1 MAYRGRTSKG
11 RGGSGSGSDT
21 SASVVDYSSP
31 LATKTKSI
39 KYSATVNNLLLDLA
53 PASDVE
59 TNTASDTVSAVKVR
73 NDGYVPA
80 LAIFQFYRYTDATTE
95 GAAEYLHFLLNPTEE
110 IVLPATKGIIAQ
122 DAEQYI
128 GTAVAATAP
137 NTAEKVDTGDN
148 VASGELAN
156 TTDPVVFELD
166 NGHEKY
172 RVGDKIRVENEIL
185 RVEGTND
192 DNPTASTVADN
203 HIVCS
208 RGWNGSTTASHSGTP
223 DVYYAFFNDYHDF
236 DWTIK
241 TGGSDA
247 ELVATDDLGRYKA
260 TNYFGYGRAASA
272 EGGLTSGSVAI
283 QFYSQAKCVL
293 HIGDASGNTESG
305 LTASTAYEFDI
316 TVDGNTTFD
325 NLAFTTDASNTK
337 FGGSSG
343 IIAKIQA
350 ALDTQYYTA
359 GNLFEKR
366 VTVGLENGD
375 IVFRSGSHLST
386 SAVTIGA
393 GSSGTAEFL
402 GTGRIPS
409 AGTSINSRLETETFS
424 DPVTDATTYKQIF
437 IRDDGRGNLIW
448 KNRSIVGSINYETG
462 AIDFIVTEKPNAE
475 FVVSVLHTSALSGKL
490 ATSTTGNNVRLN
502 SLRQVLGNTPQQKC
516 EAILTVET
524 F

>member
-1 MAYRGRTSKG
+1 MPKPTANPSGGYSGQAAFAGRVQYSK
-11 RGGSGSGSDT
+11 
-21 SASVVDYSSP
+21 P
-31 LATKTKSI
+31 LGTKTKSLT
-39 KYSATVNNLLLDLA
+39 YSATVNNLLLDLA

-59 TNTASDTVSAVKVR
+59 TNTASDVVSAVKVR

-95 GAAEYLHFLLNPTEE
+95 GVAEYLHFLLNPEEE
-110 IVLPATKGIIAQ
+110 IMLPATRGIIAQ

-128 GTAVAATAP
+128 GTAVLATAP

-148 VASGELAN
+148 VASGELNN

-185 RVEGTND
+185 RVEGTYD

-247 ELVATDDLGRYKA
+247 QLVATDDLGRYKA
-260 TNYFGYGRAASA
+260 TNFFGYGRAISG
-272 EGGLTSGSVAI
+272 EGGVMAGSVAI

-293 HIGDASGNTESG
+293 HIGDATSNTESG
-305 LTASTAYEFDI
+305 LAASTEYEFDI

-325 NLAFTTDASNTK
+325 NLSFTTDASNTK

-343 IIAKIQA
+343 IVAKIQA

-359 GNLFEKR
+359 GNLFEKK
-366 VTVGLENGD
+366 VFVGLENGD
-375 IVFRSGSHLST
+375 LVFRSGSHLST
-386 SAVTIGA
+386 SAITIGA

-409 AGTSINSRLETETFS
+409 AGTSIDARLDTETITN
-424 DPVTDATTYKQIF
+424 PVTDATTYKQIF

-448 KNRSIVGSINYETG
+448 ANRDKVGTVNYETG
-462 AIDFIVTEKPNAE
+462 ALDFTVPEKPNAE
-475 FVVSVLHTSALSGKL
+475 MVVSVLHTSALSGKL
-490 ATSTTGNNVRLN
+490 ATTTAGNNVRVN

-516 EAILTVET
+516 EAVLTVET
-524 F
+524 Y

>member
-1 MAYRGRTSKG
+1 MAYGNGATTTVSGAGGLEGIRGRTNFSKPI
-11 RGGSGSGSDT
+11 DK
-21 SASVVDYSSP
+21 
-31 LATKTKSI
+31 KTKSI

-59 TNTASDTVSAVKVR
+59 TNTASAIIKAVRVR

-95 GAAEYLHFLLNPTEE
+95 GAAEYLHFLLNPEEE
-110 IVLPATKGIIAQ
+110 ITLPATRGIIAQ

-128 GTAVAATAP
+128 GTAVSATAP
-137 NTAEKVDTGDN
+137 NSAEKVDTGDN
-148 VASGELAN
+148 IADGELNN

-172 RVGDKIRVENEIL
+172 RVGDKLRVENEII
-185 RVEGTND
+185 RVEGTFDN
-192 DNPTASTVADN
+192 NPTASTVADN
-203 HIVCS
+203 HIVVS

-236 DWTIK
+236 DTY
-241 TGGSDA
+241 TLSQSDS
-247 ELVATDDLGRYKA
+247 LGKWKSS
-260 TNYFGYGRAASA
+260 NFFGYGRAVSG
-272 EGGLTSGSVAI
+272 EGGLMAGSVAI
-283 QFYSQAKCVL
+283 QFYTQGMAKFGL
-293 HIGDASGNTESG
+293 SDLTSNTESG

-316 TVDGNTTFD
+316 GVDGGTTFD
-325 NLAFTTDASNTK
+325 NLSFTVDSSNTK
-337 FGGSSG
+337 FGGSDG

-350 ALDTQYYTA
+350 ALDTQYYTS
-359 GNLFEKR
+359 GNLFEKK
-366 VTVGLENGD
+366 VSVSLENGD
-375 IVFRSGSHLST
+375 LVFRSGSFLVA
-386 SAVTIGA
+386 SAIIIGA

-402 GTGRIPS
+402 GTGRIP
-409 AGTSINSRLETETFS
+409 AAATSINARLETETFT
-424 DPVTDATTYKQIF
+424 DPVTNGTTYKQIF
-437 IRDDGRGNLIW
+437 IRDDGRGNLVW
-448 KNRSIVGSINYETG
+448 KNQRIVGTVNYETG
-462 AIDFIVTEKPNAE
+462 AIEWTVSERPNAE

-490 ATSTTGNNVRLN
+490 ATSTTGNNVRVN

>member
-1 MAYRGRTSKG
+1 MAYGATTSGGGGTSVYRGKVNL
-11 RGGSGSGSDT
+11 
-21 SASVVDYSSP
+21 AKP
-31 LATKTKSI
+31 LDKKTKSI

-59 TNTASDTVSAVKVR
+59 TNTATDVVSAVKVR

-95 GAAEYLHFLLNPTEE
+95 GAAEYLHFLLNPNEE
-110 IVLPATKGIIAQ
+110 IVLPATRGIIAQ

-128 GTAVAATAP
+128 GTAVSATAP
-137 NTAEKVDTGDN
+137 NSAEKVDTGDN

-166 NGHEKY
+166 TGHEKY
-172 RVGDKIRVENEIL
+172 RVGDKLRVENEII
-185 RVEGTND
+185 RVEGTYDN
-192 DNPTASTVADN
+192 NPTASTVADN
-203 HIVCS
+203 HIVVS
-208 RGWNGSTTASHSGTP
+208 RAWNGSTAASHSATP
-223 DVYYAFFNDYHDF
+223 DVYYAFFNDYHNF
-236 DWTIK
+236 DWSIK

-247 ELVATDDLGRYKA
+247 QLVASDDLGRYRA

-272 EGGLTSGSVAI
+272 EGGLMPGSIAI
-283 QFYSQAKCVL
+283 QFYSQGKAVL
-293 HIGDASGNTESG
+293 HIGDATANTESG

-316 TVDGNTTFD
+316 TVDGNTTYD
-325 NLAFTTDASNTK
+325 NLSFTTDASNLK
-337 FGGSSG
+337 FGGSDG
-343 IIAKIQA
+343 VIAKIQD
-350 ALDTQYYTA
+350 ALNTQYYTA

-366 VTVGLENGD
+366 VICSLEGGD
-375 IVFRSGSHLST
+375 IVFRSGSYLST
-386 SAVTIGA
+386 SAIAIGA

-409 AGTSINSRLETETFS
+409 AATSTDAKIETET
-424 DPVTDATTYKQIF
+424 VTDPITNGITYKQIF

-448 KNRSIVGSINYETG
+448 KNERMVGTVNYETG
-462 AIDFIVTEKPNAE
+462 AIKWTISERPNAE

-490 ATSTTGNNVRLN
+490 ATATTGNNVRIN

>member
-1 MAYRGRTSKG
+1 MGYADPVGGTGGSGGVERQRGRTNLSKPI
-11 RGGSGSGSDT
+11 D
-21 SASVVDYSSP
+21 
-31 LATKTKSI
+31 TKTKSI

-59 TNTASDTVSAVKVR
+59 TNTASALVSAVKVR

-95 GAAEYLHFLLNPTEE
+95 GSAEYLHFLLNPSEE
-110 IVLPATKGIIAQ
+110 IVLPATRGVIAQ

-128 GTAVAATAP
+128 GTAVSATAP
-137 NTAEKVDTGDN
+137 NTAEKVDTGYN
-148 VASGELAN
+148 VACGELAN

-185 RVEGTND
+185 RVEGTFD

-203 HIVCS
+203 HIVVS

-272 EGGLTSGSVAI
+272 EGGLMAGSIAI

-293 HIGDASGNTESG
+293 HIGDASANTESG
-305 LTASTAYEFDI
+305 LAASTAYEFDI

-325 NLAFTTDASNTK
+325 NLSFTTDASNTK
-337 FGGSSG
+337 FGGSTG
-343 IIAKIQA
+343 IVAKIQS
-350 ALDTQYYTA
+350 ALNTQYYTA
-359 GNLFEKR
+359 GNLFEKK

-375 IVFRSGSHLST
+375 LVFRSGSYLST
-386 SAVTIGA
+386 SAITVGA
-393 GSSGTAEFL
+393 GATGAAEFL

-409 AGTSINSRLETETFS
+409 AGTSIDSRLETETFT

-448 KNRSIVGSINYETG
+448 ANRDRVGTVNYETG
-462 AIDFIVTEKPNAE
+462 AIDFRISQKPNAE

-490 ATSTTGNNVRLN
+490 ATSTSGNNVRVN

-516 EAILTVET
+516 EAVLTVQT

>member
-1 MAYRGRTSKG
+1 MPKVAKP
-11 RGGSGSGSDT
+11 GSGTTYGRRRGHKKDPG
-21 SASVVDYSSP
+21 SP
-31 LATKTKSI
+31 LSSKTKSFT
-39 KYSATVNNLLLDLA
+39 YSATVNNLLLDLA

-59 TNTASDTVSAVKVR
+59 TNTSTDIISQVSIR

-95 GAAEYLHFLLNPTEE
+95 GVAEYLHFLLNPGEE
-110 IVLPATKGIIAQ
+110 ISMPATRAIIAQ

-148 VASGELAN
+148 VASGELNN

-172 RVGDKIRVENEIL
+172 RVGDKLRVENEIV
-185 RVEGTND
+185 RVEGTFDN
-192 DNPTASTVADN
+192 NPTASTVADN
-203 HIVCS
+203 HIVVS

-247 ELVATDDLGRYKA
+247 ELVATDDLGRYRA
-260 TNYFGYGRAASA
+260 TNFFGYGRAISG
-272 EGGLTSGSVAI
+272 EGGLMPGSIAI
-283 QFYSQAKCVL
+283 QFYSQGKAVL
-293 HIGDASGNTESG
+293 HIGDATANTESG

-316 TVDGNTTFD
+316 AVDGNTTYD
-325 NLAFTTDASNTK
+325 NLSFTTDASNLK
-337 FGGSSG
+337 FGGSDG
-343 IIAKIQA
+343 IIQKIQD

-359 GNLFEKR
+359 GNLFEKK

-386 SAVTIGA
+386 SAISIGA

-409 AGTSINSRLETETFS
+409 AATSINARLETETVT
-424 DPVTDATTYKQIF
+424 DPVTNDTTYKEIF

-448 KNRSIVGSINYETG
+448 QGDRTVGTVNYETG
-462 AIDFIVTEKPNAE
+462 AIDWTVSERPNAE
-475 FVVSVLHTSALSGKL
+475 FVVSVLHTSAMSGKL
-490 ATSTTGNNVRLN
+490 ATSTAGNNVRLN

-516 EAILTVET
+516 EAKLTVT
-524 F
+524 TY

>member
-1 MAYRGRTSKG
+1 MGYADPVGGTGGGGGVERRRGRTNLSNPI
-11 RGGSGSGSDT
+11 D
-21 SASVVDYSSP
+21 
-31 LATKTKSI
+31 TKTKSI

-59 TNTASDTVSAVKVR
+59 TNTATGVVNAVKVR
-73 NDGYVPA
+73 NDGYIPA
-80 LAIFQFYRYTDATTE
+80 LAIFQFYRYTDATSE
-95 GAAEYLHFLLNPTEE
+95 GAAEYLHFLLNPSEE
-110 IVLPATKGIIAQ
+110 IVLPATRGIIAQ

-128 GTAVAATAP
+128 GTALPLTAP
-137 NTAEKVDTGDN
+137 NTAEKADTADN

-185 RVEGTND
+185 RVEGTFD

-260 TNYFGYGRAASA
+260 TNYFGYGRAASG
-272 EGGLTSGSVAI
+272 EGGLMAGSIAI

-293 HIGDASGNTESG
+293 HIGDASANTESG

-325 NLAFTTDASNTK
+325 NLSFTTDSSNTK
-337 FGGSSG
+337 FGGSTG
-343 IIAKIQA
+343 VIAKIQS
-350 ALDTQYYTA
+350 ALNTQYYTA
-359 GNLFEKR
+359 GHLFEKR
-366 VTVGLENGD
+366 VTVGLESGD
-375 IVFRSGSHLST
+375 LVFRSGSHLST
-386 SAVTIGA
+386 SAITVGA
-393 GSSGTAEFL
+393 GSTGAAEFL

-409 AGTSINSRLETETFS
+409 AGTSIDSRLETETFS

-448 KNRSIVGSINYETG
+448 ANRDRVGRINYETG
-462 AIDFIVTEKPNAE
+462 AIDFIVSEKPNAE

-490 ATSTTGNNVRLN
+490 ATSTSGNNVRVN
-502 SLRQVLGNTPQQKC
+502 SLRQVLANTPQQKC
-516 EAILTVET
+516 EAKLTVQT